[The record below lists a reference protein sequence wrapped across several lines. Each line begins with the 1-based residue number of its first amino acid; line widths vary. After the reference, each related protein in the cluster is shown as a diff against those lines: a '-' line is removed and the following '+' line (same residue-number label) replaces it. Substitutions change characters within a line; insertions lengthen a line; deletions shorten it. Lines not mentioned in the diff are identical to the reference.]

1 MERDTIINLNKEIKG
16 FFNSSYHFLVSAKEM
31 QDDIEIAVEEAVDN
45 VKFNKLLLNLKVEL
59 TDKLES
65 TGNAGKDR
73 HLFDSAITPDGLM
86 DYIDTIIKDTYKCYF
101 FEGIHAKGISEIMNV
116 LAKEYLQRGYE
127 VELYHQPLNPDRI
140 QTVIIE
146 KLGIAFTTNSKLKDR
161 AFRIVDLDE
170 AIIQGKLKVKEELIS
185 KDKEMKEMLL
195 NEAYNRIDMAKK
207 KHDDME
213 KSYIPQMDF
222 AAVTEFRK
230 HIIERIKRYL

>member
-1 MERDTIINLNKEIKG
+1 M
-16 FFNSSYHFLVSAKEM
+16 SAKEM

-45 VKFNKLLLNLKVEL
+45 VRFNKLLLSLKAEL
-59 TDKLES
+59 TDNLES
-65 TGNAGKDR
+65 TGSAGKER

-86 DYIDTIIKDTYKCYF
+86 DYIDTLIKDDYKCYF
-101 FEGIHAKGISEIMNV
+101 FEGIHSKGISEIINV

-140 QTVIIE
+140 QTVLVE
-146 KLGIAFTTNSKLKDR
+146 KLGIAFTTNSKLKNR
-161 AFRIVDLDE
+161 AYRIVNLDE
-170 AIIQGKLKVKEELIS
+170 TIILEKLMAKEELIN
-185 KDKEMKEMLL
+185 KDKEMQDILL
-195 NEAYNRIDMAKK
+195 YEAYNRINMAKK

-230 HIIERIKRYL
+230 QIIERIKKYL